1 MLLSSLPP
9 MPVQEVVLG
18 IPVGVVGAAG
28 AADVAAPAD
37 AAVDAAVLA
46 AVPVTAAVVECPHHP
61 CLPQATWQLLD
72 RSDFQLFYADSNG
85 L

>member
-1 MLLSSLPP
+1 MFLWELELFLLSSLPP
-9 MPVQEVVLG
+9 MPVQEVLG

-61 CLPQATWQLLD
+61 CLLQATWQLLD
-72 RSDFQLFYADSNG
+72 RSDF
-85 L
+85 